1 MLIVKRDNGSS
12 NNITNHINS
21 SQLYPLFLIT
31 EDNDVEVNETN
42 VNVSIINVER
52 ETKTSSNQGNERLEC
67 SYVYVDSSS
76 SVTKWLFYFSFVK
89 Y

>member
-21 SQLYPLFLIT
+21 SQLCPLFLIT
-31 EDNDVEVNETN
+31 DGNDVEVNETN
-42 VNVSIINVER
+42 LNVIINVER

-76 SVTKWLFYFSFVK
+76 SVTK
-89 Y
+89 

>member
-21 SQLYPLFLIT
+21 SQLCPLSLIT
-31 EDNDVEVNETN
+31 DGNDVEVNETN
-42 VNVSIINVER
+42 LNVIINVER

-76 SVTKWLFYFSFVK
+76 SVTKWLFYFSFFK

>member
-21 SQLYPLFLIT
+21 LQLCSLFLIT
-31 EDNDVEVNETN
+31 DGNDVEVNETN
-42 VNVSIINVER
+42 LNVIINVER

-76 SVTKWLFYFSFVK
+76 SVTK
-89 Y
+89 